1 MYINE
6 YHYKIA
12 TIDCGDHLEIEG
24 LDRSSFATNQLI
36 ELIPQIVLT
45 RPTAVLYCAGA
56 VVNQSESRDPSTTNS
71 RYVGSVPYQESTLVI
86 KELASYSIHQW
97 IGSMQGTEYVKH
109 ASIVANTC
117 ASSIYGLYEAQRLLD
132 AGVVEDVVII
142 AEERTSFNTIR
153 VFKENRIPVQVSD
166 GLAVVRLSNRP
177 IGAQITSCKWAYEY
191 NRNPFGVTASGY
203 ELVNTAS
210 DIVKVHG
217 SGTVNNS
224 NAEEVFADRQLVEY
238 KSKIG
243 HSQGASAAVEL
254 CMMLDDVHIGRILCV
269 ASGLGGWYG
278 SCILHK
284 TK

>member
-6 YHYKIA
+6 YYYKIA
-12 TIDCGDHLEIEG
+12 TKDCDDHLEIEG

-36 ELIPQIVLT
+36 ELIPQIILT

-71 RYVGSVPYQESTLVI
+71 RYVGSVPYQESTFVI
-86 KELASYSIHQW
+86 KELSSYSLHQW
-97 IGSMQGTEYVKH
+97 IGSMQGIEHVKH

-117 ASSIYGLYEAQRLLD
+117 ASSMYGMYEAQRLLD
-132 AGVVEDVVII
+132 AGVVEDVVVI

-153 VFKENRIPVQVSD
+153 IFKENRIPVKVSD
-166 GLAVVRLSNRP
+166 GLAIIRLSNRP
-177 IGAQITSCKWAYEY
+177 IGAMVTNCKWAYEY
-191 NRNPFGVTASGY
+191 NRNPFGVTVSGY
-203 ELVNTAS
+203 SLVDTAS

-217 SGTVNNS
+217 SGTANNNS
-224 NAEEVFADRQLVEY
+224 AEEVFANRPVVEY

-243 HSQGASAAVEL
+243 HSQGASAAVEM
-254 CMMLDDVHIGRILCV
+254 CMMLDDVYTGKILCV

-284 TK
+284 IK

>member
-6 YHYKIA
+6 YYYKIA
-12 TIDCGDHLEIEG
+12 TKDCGDHLEIEG
-24 LDRSSFATNQLI
+24 LGRSSFATNQLI
-36 ELIPQIVLT
+36 ELIPQIELT

-56 VVNQSESRDPSTTNS
+56 VVSQSESRDPSTTSS
-71 RYVGSVPYQESTLVI
+71 RYVGTVPYQESTLVI
-86 KELASYSIHQW
+86 KELSSYSIHQW
-97 IGSMQGTEYVKH
+97 IGSMKGTEYIKH

-117 ASSIYGLYEAQRLLD
+117 ASSMYGLYEAQRLLD
-132 AGVVEDVVII
+132 AGIIEDVIII

-153 VFKENRIPVQVSD
+153 IFKENRIPVQVSD
-166 GLAVVRLSNRP
+166 GLAVLRLSNRS
-177 IGAQITSCKWAYEY
+177 IGPQITDCKWAYEY

-203 ELVNTAS
+203 ALVDTVS

-217 SGTVNNS
+217 SGTSNNS
-224 NAEEVFADRQLVEY
+224 SAEEVFADRRIVEY

-254 CMMLDDVHIGRILCV
+254 CMVLDDVHTGQILCV

-284 TK
+284 IK